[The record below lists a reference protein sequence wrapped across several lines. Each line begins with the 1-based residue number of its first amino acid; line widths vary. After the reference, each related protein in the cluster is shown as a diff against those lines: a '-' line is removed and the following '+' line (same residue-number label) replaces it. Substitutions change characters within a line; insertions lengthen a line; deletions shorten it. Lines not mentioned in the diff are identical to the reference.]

1 MNRAASLLLI
11 VFIVSLGAEEREK
24 SPVSVDAKEGK
35 SVYAPLKPP
44 IDFYEEVRIQEL
56 DQNATHPRLQQ

>member
-1 MNRAASLLLI
+1 MNRAASLLVI

-24 SPVSVDAKEGK
+24 SPMSEDVKEGK
-35 SVYAPLKPP
+35 SVYAPVNHS
-44 IDFYEEVRIQEL
+44 INVDEEMRIQEL